1 MTIKHHRTSDS
12 EDPLPLSPMNY
23 HHQISSRHM
32 NALQNTL
39 VTAGHDHK

>member
-1 MTIKHHRTSDS
+1 MTIKHHGTS

-39 VTAGHDHK
+39 VMAGHDQT